1 MLNQELICAEVLIF
15 HFLKK
20 TSKNLLVTRSKTLA
34 RWHDDLRNRPDRT
47 ELRRRENNNKRD
59 EQDPDLRILLY
70 LFT

>member
-1 MLNQELICAEVLIF
+1 MLGTL
-15 HFLKK
+15 
-20 TSKNLLVTRSKTLA
+20 SKTLA

-47 ELRRRENNNKRD
+47 ELRRRKNNNLRD